1 MAKLFDARGDLDWGA
16 LTDAEFLDECYARS
30 MQALAAFTGQ
40 PITDKVVEAITRTLN
55 RVRVVIE
62 LEMAGMRRDW
72 AEAIADDN

>member
-1 MAKLFDARGDLDWGA
+1 MAKLFDARDDLDWGA
-16 LTDAEFLDECYARS
+16 LTDAEFRDECYERS

-40 PITDKVVEAITRTLN
+40 PITDKVVEAITRTLT
-55 RVRVVIE
+55 RVRMVIE